1 MLFKSDAQITAY
13 LSEKSSSQLKPLLL
27 MLNGDYAAEILG
39 SGINAGDREGQ
50 CPQAR

>member
-1 MLFKSDAQITAY
+1 MLFKRDAQITVY
-13 LSEKSSSQLKPLLL
+13 LSEKSSSQSKPVLL

-50 CPQAR
+50 RP